1 LRGAPPIYCSA
12 APERAA
18 NSRKSAFRA
27 KRALNYRNRSRF
39 WRSGDFPQ
47 RGAIK
52 RDSRVIDDA
61 TSFSGKEKR
70 FNALFIELSIRLF
83 VIGFLAYWTFV
94 IIQPFG
100 AMIVWSVVLA
110 VAFFPVFDK
119 VSLWLGGRPTITAAL
134 MTVAGLAL
142 VIGPATWLGV
152 GAIEPVKSVIA
163 GFDSGDIAIPP
174 PPVSVK
180 NWPLIGEQ
188 IHAYWELAS
197 TNLRSALGQLLPQL
211 KPVGEYLLDM
221 VRNAG
226 VGTLKFLLSMVL
238 SGFLLAYAPQLIV
251 GMRALAR
258 RIDPTNGDKFVDL
271 AGATI
276 NAVSRGVMGLSLMQA
291 VIGGL
296 GMALADVPGANL
308 LTIAILVLG
317 IIQIGPLLVV
327 APVVF
332 WAWTNLSTPAA
343 IGLTICMGAV
353 NYMDNVL
360 KPFIFARGLST
371 PIPVIFIGVIG
382 GVLAHGVA
390 GLFVGPVVLAVV
402 WELANAWIAEE
413 PATALDVAKA
423 PESERLPPP
432 EAGPAAS

>member
-1 LRGAPPIYCSA
+1 VFDDTNNFGGA
-12 APERAA
+12 
-18 NSRKSAFRA
+18 
-27 KRALNYRNRSRF
+27 
-39 WRSGDFPQ
+39 
-47 RGAIK
+47 
-52 RDSRVIDDA
+52 
-61 TSFSGKEKR
+61 EKR
-70 FNALFIELSIRLF
+70 FNALFIEMSIRLF

-119 VSLWLGGRPTITAAL
+119 VSGWLGGRPTVTAAL
-134 MTVAGLAL
+134 MTVAGLIL
-142 VIGPATWLGV
+142 VIGPVTWMGV
-152 GAIEPVKSVIA
+152 GAIDPVKAIIA
-163 GFDSGDIAIPP
+163 GFDSGDISVPP
-174 PPVSVK
+174 PPTSVK
-180 NWPLIGEQ
+180 DWPLFGEQ
-188 IHAYWELAS
+188 IHAYWALAS
-197 TNLRSALGQLLPQL
+197 TNLRSALSQLLPQL
-211 KPVGEYLLDM
+211 KPVGEYLLGM
-221 VRNAG
+221 ARNAG
-226 VGTLKFLLSMVL
+226 VGTLKFLLSVIL
-238 SGFLLAYAPQLIV
+238 SGFLLAYASQLIV
-251 GMRALAR
+251 GTRALAR
-258 RIDPTNGDKFVDL
+258 RIDPTSGDKFVDL

-276 NAVSRGVMGLSLMQA
+276 NAVSRGVMGLSVMQA
-291 VIGGL
+291 VIGGV

-332 WAWTNLSTPAA
+332 WAWTTLSTPAA
-343 IGLTICMGAV
+343 IGLTICMATV

-402 WELANAWIAEE
+402 WELGNAWIAEE
-413 PATALDVAKA
+413 PAPTRESSEAKG
-423 PESERLPPP
+423 PELLSSP
-432 EAGPAAS
+432 E